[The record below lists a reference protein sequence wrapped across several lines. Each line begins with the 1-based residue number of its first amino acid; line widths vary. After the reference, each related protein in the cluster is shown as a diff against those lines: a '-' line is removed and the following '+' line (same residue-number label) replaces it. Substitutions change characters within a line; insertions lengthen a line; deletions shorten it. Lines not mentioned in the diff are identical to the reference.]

1 MDLILDL
8 THKIASILDSKKAI
22 DLTVLS
28 VKGISPIADYFI
40 IATGTSSTHINAL
53 AEYVEKGMA
62 ESGVFI
68 RHREGKINGG
78 WLLLDYR
85 DIVVHIFSDDQR
97 QYYALE
103 RIWSDAVRVS
113 LI

>member
-1 MDLILDL
+1 MDLILEL
-8 THKIASILDSKKAI
+8 AQKIVSTLDDKKAL

-53 AEYVEKGMA
+53 ADYVEKVMTETGLYM
-62 ESGVFI
+62 
-68 RHREGKINGG
+68 RHREGKTNGG

-85 DIVVHIFSDDQR
+85 DIVVHIFSDEQR
-97 QYYALE
+97 HYYALE
-103 RIWSDAVRVS
+103 RIWSDAVRLQ

>member
-8 THKIASILDSKKAI
+8 AQKIANTLDGKKAL

-53 AEYVEKGMA
+53 ADYVEKAMT
-62 ESGVFI
+62 ENGVFI
-68 RHREGKINGG
+68 RHREGKMNGG

-85 DIVVHIFSDDQR
+85 DIVVHIFSDEQR
-97 QYYALE
+97 HYYALE
-103 RIWSDAVRVS
+103 RIWSDAVRLQ